1 MSVGI
6 TILLAALMVAVVV
19 IAVVPLAHAIAVD
32 EGNASQARSP
42 RPQREPVRPAQARDR
57 QPARGLTARPT
68 A

>member
-32 EGNASQARSP
+32 EGNAPKARDARP
-42 RPQREPVRPAQARDR
+42 RREPARPAQARDR
-57 QPARGLTARPT
+57 QRARGLTARPT